1 MSWTL
6 PPPFSHALMAALND
20 TTWGSWHS
28 MTQLKVGCRLWQRM
42 ADVTSFFVTS
52 KKDGLRSPEPFN
64 WLRLRASS
72 KKNLLCPANPGQ
84 RATPQWMP
92 GCACSQLWIATDL
105 LQQMQRP
112 LPLAFLFAGADDLS
126 HRRNLAANF
135 EDVAGLQ
142 YLILSYFILFIY
154 LILFYLDFNILFPIL

>member
-1 MSWTL
+1 
-6 PPPFSHALMAALND
+6 
-20 TTWGSWHS
+20 
-28 MTQLKVGCRLWQRM
+28 
-42 ADVTSFFVTS
+42 
-52 KKDGLRSPEPFN
+52 
-64 WLRLRASS
+64 
-72 KKNLLCPANPGQ
+72 
-84 RATPQWMP
+84 
-92 GCACSQLWIATDL
+92 
-105 LQQMQRP
+105 MQRP